1 MMYNAKLVEYHT
13 GQTIYS
19 CGFTPDK
26 SKVRH
31 WVTSLADNFGGR
43 GFRVSRLTNRVE
55 ICDTSD
61 KLLYVI
67 IPLLVD

>member
-1 MMYNAKLVEYHT
+1 MYNAKLVEYQT

-26 SKVRH
+26 RKVRI
-31 WVTSLADNFGGR
+31 WVNTLADTYGAN
-43 GFRVSRLTNRVE
+43 GFRVSRLTNRIE
-55 ICDTSD
+55 ICDTTD

-67 IPLLVD
+67 IPLLAD